1 MSDYDPRTTLAR
13 EDLAD
18 QALEGL
24 VRARRFLAPTAM
36 QARVAA
42 AELRAAPDAAAETV
56 DQLAYGE
63 AFDVLERRGDW
74 AWGQARRDGMVGWV
88 ALAALAEGARAPT
101 HRVAVLEAVVRD
113 GPAADAAETAR
124 LPLNALVTADAAEGG
139 RLRLAAGWVDAADL
153 AGLDAFDRDAAAVA
167 ERFVGA
173 PYARGGRDRRGLD
186 AAALVQQALYACG
199 LGCPRTADRQ
209 AELGQALAAPDQLR
223 RGDLVCWS
231 GHVAMMVDARTLVHA
246 DAEAGAVR
254 IEALEAALA
263 RSGEPTALR
272 RL

>member
-24 VRARRFLAPTAM
+24 VRARRFLVPTAM
-36 QARVAA
+36 QARVAVA
-42 AELRAAPDAAAETV
+42 ALRAAPDAAAETL
-56 DQLAYGE
+56 DQLVFGE
-63 AFDVLERRGDW
+63 AFDVLERRDGW

-88 ALAALAEGARAPT
+88 ALDALAEGARAPS

-113 GPAADAAETAR
+113 GPAAGAAEISR
-124 LPLNALVTADAAEGG
+124 LPLNALVTVEAAEGP
-139 RLRLAAGWVDAADL
+139 RLRLAAGWVEAADL
-153 AGLDAFDRDAAAVA
+153 AALDAFDRDAAAVA

-173 PYARGGRDRRGLD
+173 PFVPGGRERRGLD

-199 LGCPRTADRQ
+199 LGCPRTAD
-209 AELGQALAAPDQLR
+209 GQARLGHAVAAPGRLR

-254 IEALEAALA
+254 LEALDAAVA
-263 RSGEPTALR
+263 RSGQPTALR